1 MIKVNRSTVNVRM
14 VPILVAALVLT
25 LALLPGEVG
34 ETLRHFGEV
43 ALDAGRS
50 MHDGYMRLF

>member
-1 MIKVNRSTVNVRM
+1 M

-34 ETLRHFGEV
+34 ETLRRFGAV

-50 MHDGYMRLF
+50 MYEGYMRLF